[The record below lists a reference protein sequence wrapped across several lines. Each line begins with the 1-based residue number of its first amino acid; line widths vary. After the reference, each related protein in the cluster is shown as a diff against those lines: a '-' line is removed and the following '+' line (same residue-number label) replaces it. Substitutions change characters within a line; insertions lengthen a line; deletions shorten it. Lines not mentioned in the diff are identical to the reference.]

1 METPVIRKVLVLS
14 GIVAAISFSTALAQ
28 DAPHFHFTQPRGAY
42 AVGLKVV
49 EQYDTS
55 RTWGPVVDIFGKPIE
70 GERARPL
77 QTLIWY
83 PAERSSDAPMT
94 VGDYFKLLETE
105 TSFGKPH
112 LWEGWNDW
120 KTGLAGAMSDT
131 LWSVRDAR
139 PVAGHFPIVI
149 YAPSFGNM
157 AWENV
162 DLCEYLASHGYIVV
176 AAGALGA
183 QDRPM
188 TGDLAGINAQARD
201 ISFLVG
207 YAQKLPNVDPTQV
220 AVAGFSWGGISNLFA
235 AAHDSRIT
243 ALVAMD
249 GSMRYY
255 PGLVKDGDV
264 HPDRMTIPLLF
275 FTQGEFTLEDQAQY
289 LNGPQNQGP
298 SVLNAWTHGDLIT
311 VRMLAMIHIEY
322 SSVYQ
327 RNENSWKHFATE
339 EKADYG
345 RDQGI
350 PGYAWMAR
358 YTLDFLNAYLKHNA
372 EAMDWLKKSPV
383 ENGAPQHFFTVNFR
397 AASGPPQTYDS
408 FRLEVGKLGFDH
420 IKDVYAD
427 FHKQNADF
435 KLNQDAVDAWGYEL
449 LLSDHLAE
457 SIDVLELNAQLYP
470 DSGGVYRS
478 LGEAYAKAGKKDLA
492 IQNFHKA
499 LEKDSND
506 TESKHKLEELE
517 KPEAE
522 APAVK

>member
-1 METPVIRKVLVLS
+1 MEATVIRKALILCGFS
-14 GIVAAISFSTALAQ
+14 AAISCSTALAE
-28 DAPHFHFTQPRGAY
+28 DAPHFHFTEPAGAY
-42 AVGLKVV
+42 TVGLKVV

-55 RTWGPVVDIFGKPIE
+55 RTWGPAVDILGKPVQ

-83 PAERSSDAPMT
+83 PAVKSSTAPMT
-94 VGDYFKLLETE
+94 VSDYFKLLETE

-120 KTGLAGAMSDT
+120 KSGLDSSMKDQ
-131 LWSVRDAR
+131 LWSVRDAK

-162 DLCEYLASHGYIVV
+162 DLCEYWASHGYIVV
-176 AAGALGA
+176 ATGALGA
-183 QDRPM
+183 VDRPM
-188 TGDLAGINAQARD
+188 TNDLAGITAQAQD

-207 YAQKLPNVDPTQV
+207 YAQRLPNVDAADV

-235 AAHDSRIT
+235 ATHDSRIT
-243 ALVAMD
+243 ALVALD
-249 GSMRYY
+249 GSMRYF

-275 FTQGEFTLEDQAQY
+275 FTQSEFTLEDQAQY
-289 LNGPQNQGP
+289 LSGPANQGP

-311 VRMLAMIHIEY
+311 THMLGMIHTEF

-327 RNENSWKHFATE
+327 RNENSWKDFANE

-345 RDQGI
+345 RDLGI

-358 YTLDFLNAYLKHNA
+358 YTLDFLNAYLKHDPA
-372 EAMDWLKKSPV
+372 AMAWLKKTPA

-397 AASGPPQTYDS
+397 AASGPPPTYDN
-408 FRLEVGKLGFDH
+408 FRLEVGKRGFDH
-420 IKDVYAD
+420 IKDAYAD
-427 FHKQNADF
+427 FHKQNPDF
-435 KLNQDAVDAWGYEL
+435 KLEQGMIDTWGYEL
-449 LLSDHLAE
+449 LSSDHLAE

-470 DSGGVYRS
+470 DSGGVYQS
-478 LGEAYAKAGKKDLA
+478 LGEAYSKAGKKDLA
-492 IQNFHKA
+492 IQSFQKA
-499 LEKDSND
+499 LEKDPND
-506 TESKHKLEELE
+506 LEAKRKLEELQ
-517 KPEAE
+517 KSQPA
-522 APAVK
+522 APAAK

>member
-1 METPVIRKVLVLS
+1 MIRKALILC
-14 GIVAAISFSTALAQ
+14 GIVAAISSSTALAQ
-28 DAPHFHFTQPRGAY
+28 DAPHFHFTQPPGAY

-55 RTWGPVVDIFGKPIE
+55 RTWGPPVDLLGKPIE

-77 QTLIWY
+77 ETLIWY
-83 PAERSSDAPMT
+83 PAEKSSAAPMT

-120 KTGLAGAMSDT
+120 KTGLASSMNDP

-162 DLCEYLASHGYIVV
+162 DLCEYLVSHGYIVV
-176 AAGALGA
+176 ATGALGA

-188 TGDLAGINAQARD
+188 TNDLAGINAQARD

-207 YAQKLPNVDPTQV
+207 YAQKLPNVDPSQV

-264 HPDRMTIPLLF
+264 HPERMTIPMLF

-298 SVLNAWTHGDLIT
+298 SVLNEWTHGDLIT
-311 VRMLAMIHIEY
+311 VRMLGMIHIEY

-327 RNENSWKHFATE
+327 RNENSWKHFDTE
-339 EKADYG
+339 KKADYG
-345 RDQGI
+345 REEGI

-372 EAMDWLKKSPV
+372 EAMAWLKKTPV

-397 AASGPPQTYDS
+397 AAGGPPQTWDN
-408 FRLEVGKLGFDH
+408 FRLEVGKRGFDH
-420 IKDVYAD
+420 IKDVFAD
-427 FHKQNADF
+427 FHKQDSGF
-435 KLNQDAVDAWGYEL
+435 KLNQDAIDTWGYEL
-449 LLSDHLAE
+449 LLSDHLSE

-470 DSGGVYRS
+470 DSGGVYQS

-492 IQNFHKA
+492 IQNFKKA
-499 LEKDSND
+499 LEKDPND
-506 TESKHKLEELE
+506 AESKRKLEDLE
-517 KPEAE
+517 KPDLS
-522 APAVK
+522 APAAK

>member
-1 METPVIRKVLVLS
+1 MEVSVIRKTLVLC
-14 GIVAAISFSTALAQ
+14 GIIATISSSTALAE
-28 DAPHFHFTQPRGAY
+28 DAPHFHFTEPPGAY

-55 RTWGPVVDIFGKPIE
+55 RTWGPAVDILGKPID

-77 QTLIWY
+77 QTLVWY
-83 PAERSSDAPMT
+83 PAEKSTAPPMV

-112 LWEGWNDW
+112 LWEGWNEW
-120 KTGLAGAMSDT
+120 KTGLAGAMQDP

-176 AAGALGA
+176 ATGALGA
-183 QDRPM
+183 VDRPM

-207 YAQKLPNVDPTQV
+207 YAQRLPNVDSANV
-220 AVAGFSWGGISNLFA
+220 AVAGFSWGGIGNLFA
-235 AAHDSRIT
+235 AAHDSRIA

-275 FTQGEFTLEDQAQY
+275 FTQGEFTIEDQAQY
-289 LNGPQNQGP
+289 LSGPGNQGS

-311 VRMLAMIHIEY
+311 TRMLGMIHVEY

-327 RNENSWKHFATE
+327 RNENSWKDFANE

-358 YTLDFLNAYLKHNA
+358 YTLTYLNAYLKHNA
-372 EAMDWLKKSPV
+372 EAMAWLKKTPA

-397 AASGPPQTYDS
+397 AAIGPPQTYDS
-408 FRLEVGKLGFDH
+408 FRLEVGKRGFDH

-435 KLNQDAVDAWGYEL
+435 KLDQGVVDTWGYEL
-449 LLSDHLAE
+449 LMSEHYAQ

-470 DSGGVYRS
+470 DSGGVYGS
-478 LGEAYAKAGKKDLA
+478 LGEAYAKAGQKDLA
-492 IQNFHKA
+492 IQNYQKV
-499 LEKDSND
+499 LEKNPND
-506 TESKHKLEELE
+506 AETKRKLEELE
-517 KPEAE
+517 KPQPA
-522 APAVK
+522 APTAK

>member
-1 METPVIRKVLVLS
+1 MEVPLTRRSVILCALVAIVS
-14 GIVAAISFSTALAQ
+14 ISTAVAA
-28 DAPHFHFTQPRGAY
+28 DAPHFHFTEPSGSY

-49 EQYDTS
+49 EQYDAA
-55 RTWGPVVDIFGKPIE
+55 RTWGPVVDIFGKPIA
-70 GERARPL
+70 GEHARPL

-83 PAERSSDAPMT
+83 PAEKSSAARMT

-112 LWEGWNDW
+112 LGESWNDW
-120 KTGLAGAMSDT
+120 KTGLAGSMDDE
-131 LWSVRDAR
+131 LWSVRDAK

-157 AWENV
+157 SWENV
-162 DLCEYLASHGYIVV
+162 DLCEFLASHGYVVV
-176 AAGALGA
+176 ATGALGA

-188 TGDLAGINAQARD
+188 TGDLAGVTAQARD

-207 YAQKLPNVDPTQV
+207 YAQKLPNVDAADV

-249 GSMRYY
+249 GSMRYF

-264 HPDRMTIPLLF
+264 HPEQMSIPLLY
-275 FTQGEFTLEDQAQY
+275 FTQGEFTIEDQAQH
-289 LNGPQNQGP
+289 LSGPNSQGP

-311 VRMLAMIHIEY
+311 THMMGMIHVEY
-322 SSVYQ
+322 SSIYQ
-327 RNENSWKHFATE
+327 RNENSWKNFAND

-358 YTLDFLNAYLKHNA
+358 YTLDYLNAYLKHDPS
-372 EAMDWLKKSPV
+372 AMAWLKKTPV
-383 ENGAPQHFFTVNFR
+383 ENGAPPHFFTVNFR
-397 AASGPPQTYDS
+397 AASGPPLTFDN
-408 FRLEVGKLGFDH
+408 FRLEVGKRGFDR
-420 IKDVYAD
+420 IKDVNAD
-427 FHKQNADF
+427 FHQQSADF
-435 KLNQDAVDAWGYEL
+435 KLDQGVVDTWGYEL
-449 LLSDHLAE
+449 MLSEHFAE
-457 SIDVLELNAQLYP
+457 AIDVLELNTQLFP
-470 DSGGVYRS
+470 NSSGVYQS

-492 IQNFHKA
+492 ILNFHKA
-499 LEKDSND
+499 LDKNPNDS
-506 TESKHKLEELE
+506 ESKSKLEALE
-517 KPEAE
+517 KPDA
-522 APAVK
+522 AK